1 MVSRHWYHK
10 GHWRRVWGT
19 LMAVVRVST
28 PRPELPPVVR
38 VDGKSFKVN
47 K

>member
-1 MVSRHWYHK
+1 
-10 GHWRRVWGT
+10 
-19 LMAVVRVST
+19 MAVIKVSA
-28 PRPELPPVVR
+28 PRPELPAVVR